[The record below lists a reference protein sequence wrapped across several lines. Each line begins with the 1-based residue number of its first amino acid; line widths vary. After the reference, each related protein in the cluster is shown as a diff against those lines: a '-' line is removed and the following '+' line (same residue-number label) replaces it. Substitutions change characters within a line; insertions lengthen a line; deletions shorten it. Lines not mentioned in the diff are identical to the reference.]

1 MTWNQESG
9 FAYWQPRY
17 ETEPLVPTPRR
28 GNPEIVLRQ
37 QFQIWNIT
45 LKELCLVT
53 AGVAIM
59 KETYI

>member
-17 ETEPLVPTPRR
+17 ETEPLVPTARR

-45 LKELCLVT
+45 LKER
-53 AGVAIM
+53 A
-59 KETYI
+59 